1 LNEDVVDLS
10 QTGVD
15 DEATQSLADGFMGG
29 INFGELVTDDAVDMA
44 TGATDEEESSSE
56 ESSSSELT
64 GSEEESD
71 ESQHGSIMN

>member
-44 TGATDEEESSSE
+44 MGATDEEESGSK